1 MTEIIVTT
9 PEQLQ
14 TTIEAAVSKA
24 FEAYTKKPTTP
35 ENIENDNL
43 TIEEAAAFLND
54 NGCKITVQTIYTKKL
69 QGKIPCSKIG
79 SRLVFSK
86 KALLAW
92 IERHTVPT
100 SRHDPKVRQ
109 TLRKAPKI
117 KGYDECKKSS
127 QRSKRARGGKG
138 AE

>member
-24 FEAYTKKPTTP
+24 FQANTNKPTTP

-92 IERHTVPT
+92 IERHTV
-100 SRHDPKVRQ
+100 SN
-109 TLRKAPKI
+109 I
-117 KGYDECKKSS
+117 KTRSESASDLAKSAKN
-127 QRSKRARGGKG
+127 QGL
-138 AE
+138 

>member
-92 IERHTVPT
+92 IERHTV
-100 SRHDPKVRQ
+100 SN
-109 TLRKAPKI
+109 I
-117 KGYDECKKSS
+117 KTRSESASDLAKSAKN
-127 QRSKRARGGKG
+127 QGL
-138 AE
+138 

>member
-24 FEAYTKKPTTP
+24 FEAYTKPTAP
-35 ENIENDNL
+35 ENIENDYL

-92 IERHTVPT
+92 IER
-100 SRHDPKVRQ
+100 Q
-109 TLRKAPKI
+109 TASHI
-117 KGYDECKKSS
+117 KTRSESASDLAKSAKN
-127 QRSKRARGGKG
+127 QG
-138 AE
+138 

>member
-24 FEAYTKKPTTP
+24 FEAYTKKPTAP
-35 ENIENDNL
+35 E

-92 IERHTVPT
+92 IERQTV
-100 SRHDPKVRQ
+100 SH
-109 TLRKAPKI
+109 I
-117 KGYDECKKSS
+117 KTRSESASDLAKSAKN
-127 QRSKRARGGKG
+127 QG
-138 AE
+138 

>member
-24 FEAYTKKPTTP
+24 FEAYTKKPTAP
-35 ENIENDNL
+35 ENIENDYL
-43 TIEEAAAFLND
+43 TIEEAAFLND

-92 IERHTVPT
+92 IERQTV
-100 SRHDPKVRQ
+100 SH
-109 TLRKAPKI
+109 I
-117 KGYDECKKSS
+117 KTRSESASDLAKSAKN
-127 QRSKRARGGKG
+127 QG
-138 AE
+138 

>member
-24 FEAYTKKPTTP
+24 FEAYTKKPTAP
-35 ENIENDNL
+35 ENIENDYL

-79 SRLVFSK
+79 PGLFSRKRPFSVDRAANGISYQDTIRK
-86 KALLAW
+86 C
-92 IERHTVPT
+92 
-100 SRHDPKVRQ
+100 VRP
-109 TLRKAPKI
+109 RKSAKNQ
-117 KGYDECKKSS
+117 G
-127 QRSKRARGGKG
+127 
-138 AE
+138 